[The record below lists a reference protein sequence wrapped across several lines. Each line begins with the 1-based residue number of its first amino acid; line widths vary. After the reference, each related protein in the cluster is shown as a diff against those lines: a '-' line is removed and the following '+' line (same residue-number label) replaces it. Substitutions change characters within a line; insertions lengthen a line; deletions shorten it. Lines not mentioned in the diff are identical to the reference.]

1 LNVGWGTVELGL
13 IAGIGL
19 GSVYALLA
27 LSYNMILAS
36 SGVFNLTQGATITV
50 GIVGSYVLSHRLGLH
65 GPSGLLVL
73 AAAGGALGFVTERL
87 AVRPF
92 LGGSAQLGREVIVS
106 TLGLG
111 LTVTAIVALL
121 FGQDSFLIQPY
132 LPQGPLV
139 VAGLNIQ
146 PIYIAM
152 LIAAAAVALAMEL
165 FLYFTSAGII
175 MRATISDREGAG
187 LIGVG
192 VGRVIQLTF
201 VLGGAL
207 GAVAG
212 FLIAPVVSVSVF
224 SGDTVALYGFA
235 ALTIGGFGS
244 FRGSLLGGMI
254 VGLLVGMTP
263 VVFEPYWT
271 RPIVYLALLVVLL
284 VKPAG
289 LFGLAETFG
298 GGARDV

>member
-152 LIAAAAVALAMEL
+152 LIAAVAVALAMEL